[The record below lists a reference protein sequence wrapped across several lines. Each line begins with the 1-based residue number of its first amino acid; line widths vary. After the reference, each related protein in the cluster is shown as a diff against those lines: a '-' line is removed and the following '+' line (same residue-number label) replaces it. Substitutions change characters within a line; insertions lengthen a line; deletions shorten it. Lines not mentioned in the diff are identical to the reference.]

1 MMSRAAP
8 DLEQLARS
16 ASAGDRAALEELL
29 GELRPL
35 VVRAARL
42 IVGAGSW
49 AAEDAAQE
57 AMMDITIAIEKL
69 RDPRAVRAWALRIA
83 SRRALKTARWE
94 RFRRVMSR
102 EAEIPAH
109 ELEEVDGRQAALMSA
124 IRALPPG
131 QRAVLVLRLHSGL
144 SEAQT
149 ADVLGCSVG
158 TVKSQLHDA
167 RRRLAAGLRA
177 EGLPARSAD
186 RTGKEAVLD
195 DA

>member
-1 MMSRAAP
+1 MSRAA

-16 ASAGDRAALEELL
+16 ASAGDRVALEELL

-57 AMMDITIAIEKL
+57 AMIDIMIAIEKL

-83 SRRALKTARWE
+83 SRRALRTVRWE
-94 RFRRVMSR
+94 RLRRVMGR
-102 EAEIPAH
+102 EAEVPDH
-109 ELEEVDGRQAALMSA
+109 ELEEVEGRQAALMGA

-149 ADVLGCSVG
+149 AEVLGCSVG